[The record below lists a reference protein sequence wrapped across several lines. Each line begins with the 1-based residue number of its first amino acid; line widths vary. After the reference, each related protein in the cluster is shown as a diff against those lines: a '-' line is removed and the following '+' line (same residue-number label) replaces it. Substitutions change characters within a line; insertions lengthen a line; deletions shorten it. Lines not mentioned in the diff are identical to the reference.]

1 MTRCRSLNFRLLL
14 GLCGVA
20 SCLCHPA
27 AAQGPADFKGR
38 TIAIDIGYGPGGGY
52 DIYARALAAHLGQHI
67 PGNPTVV
74 PRNMP
79 GAGGLVVANYIYSRA
94 ADDGTELGAFASST
108 AMEPLMGDPNAKFDP
123 SKFSWIGSM
132 SEDIS
137 FCGLWRHPGA
147 TTSFQDMLTKETT
160 FGSSGGASTSQLHPL
175 LLENLLGAKIKV
187 IAGYDGSKE
196 TNIAMQ
202 RGEIDGACSLF
213 LSSIMSQFL
222 ADVQS
227 GQLKLVIQMGPKTT
241 DVFGPIPSVYDFVK
255 TDEDKKVLDLFF
267 KQLLLARPVV
277 GPPGMSK
284 ERLTILRQAFM
295 DTMQDPAFLADT
307 KKLNIDI
314 DPTSGEEAERLVRQ
328 FVEYPENVIAKAR
341 AVVAQ

>member
-1 MTRCRSLNFRLLL
+1 MTGRSSLNFRRLLAL
-14 GLCGVA
+14 FGIA
-20 SCLCHPA
+20 SCLGTPA
-27 AAQGPADFKGR
+27 LAQDPADFKGR

-52 DIYARALAAHLGQHI
+52 DVYARALAAHLGQHI

-79 GAGGLVVANYIYSRA
+79 GAGGLIVANYIYSKA
-94 ADDGTELGAFASST
+94 AADGTELGAFASST
-108 AMEPLMGDPNAKFDP
+108 AMEPLMGDANAKFDP

-132 SEDIS
+132 APDIL
-137 FCGLWRHPGA
+137 FCGLWQHPGA
-147 TTSFQDMLTKETT
+147 ATSFQDMLTEETA
-160 FGSSGGASTSQLHPL
+160 FGSAGGASTSQLHPL
-175 LLENLLGAKIKV
+175 LLKNLLHAKIKV
-187 IAGYDGSKE
+187 IAGYDGTKE

-213 LSSIMSQFL
+213 LSSIMSQYL

-241 DVFGPIPSVYDFVK
+241 DAFGPVPSVYDFVSM
-255 TDEDKKVLDLFF
+255 DEDKKVLDLFF
-267 KQLLLARPVV
+267 KQLLLARPIVA
-277 GPPGMSK
+277 PPGLSK
-284 ERLTILRQAFM
+284 ERLTVLRQAFM
-295 DTMQDPAFLADT
+295 ETMQDPAFLADA

-314 DPTSGEEAERLVRQ
+314 DPTTGEEAERLVRE
-328 FVEYPENVIAKAR
+328 FVAYPENVIEKAR